1 MKKTVEEIMDENPDL
16 TPEEA
21 SNYYV
26 GQDVPEAPSP
36 APMQAKSLE
45 KAANTALPSSTPA
58 QTGNVMDFGGM
69 DITAEKPAVNSTAP
83 APYDPPP
90 PPPTKPDIN
99 EDLVKYRERMGTDAT
114 AVRGLFGERADKE
127 DAITKDIEAEEDN
140 IRKIR
145 GESGT
150 ESALYAGGEVLAGT
164 LGKMLKYDAS
174 PQVDG
179 FKSAQKSLAARP
191 DEARQRR
198 EFLQQRLYRADDK
211 TKRAGEEL
219 QFGKAMRGERQAELI
234 DEDTTQSEQTKARN
248 NTARNKLDSV
258 KIGEEGK
265 NYDPQSTKSMSAARI
280 AKSQLKRV
288 ADEGGSM
295 AAVAQEAYDN
305 FDSTDPL
312 KPGLI
317 QEPMLSRNELIAD
330 IIKANKENR
339 RFSLSNLSVG
349 DTVGFGILDENKG
362 KFVEKE
368 MGYKTPASTGRA
380 ALQDDKD
387 VKELGKRAGDIEKN
401 RQSMILIEN
410 MVGNLDDPNT
420 VSDKNKK
427 IPGIYIPGLGK
438 KPNPLDTKS
447 REFEAAV
454 KNYTAGIIHT
464 DYGASQTAAELK
476 VAAQRF
482 EQTVFGSNAERLR
495 ALARMKEQERQ
506 VLKQIRA
513 SFKDTVTGKYD
524 ENKVREGLNPGAQS
538 TSPGQSK
545 SWRDAVGGK

>member
-21 SNYYV
+21 SNYYA
-26 GQDVPEAPSP
+26 GQDTPEAPSP
-36 APMQAKSLE
+36 PPMQAKSLE
-45 KAANTALPSSTPA
+45 NAANTALPSSTPA

-90 PPPTKPDIN
+90 PPPSKPVIN

-150 ESALYAGGEVLAGT
+150 EAALYAGGEVLAGT

-234 DEDTTQSEQTKARN
+234 DEDVTQSEQTKARN

-258 KIGEEGK
+258 KLGEEGK
-265 NYDPQSTKSMSAARI
+265 LYDPQSTTSMNASRI

-305 FDSTDPL
+305 YDSTDPL
-312 KPGLI
+312 KPGLS
-317 QEPMLSRNELIAD
+317 QESVLSRNGMIEGIL
-330 IIKANKENR
+330 KANKDGEKFTLHQIR
-339 RFSLSNLSVG
+339 VG
-349 DTVGFGILDENKG
+349 DNSGYGIMNRKG
-362 KFVEKE
+362 KLVEKE
-368 MGYKTPASTGRA
+368 MGYQTPASTGRA

-387 VKELGKRAGDIEKN
+387 VKELGKRAADIEKN

-410 MVGNLDDPNT
+410 IVGNLDDPNT

-427 IPGIYIPGLGK
+427 IPGIYVPGLGK
-438 KPNPLDTKS
+438 KPNPLDTES

-454 KNYTAGIIHT
+454 LNYTSGIIHA

-524 ENKVREGLNPGAQS
+524 ENKAREGLNTGTQSPGAARKTVTNS
-538 TSPGQSK
+538 N
-545 SWRDAVGGK
+545 DL